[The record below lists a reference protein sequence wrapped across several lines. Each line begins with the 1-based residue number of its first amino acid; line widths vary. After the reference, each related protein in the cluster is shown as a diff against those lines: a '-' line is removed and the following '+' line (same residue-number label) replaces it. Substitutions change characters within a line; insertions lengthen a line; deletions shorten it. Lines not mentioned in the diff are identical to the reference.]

1 MRHLHHLFRLF
12 HLVHPLR
19 LLLAIYVL
27 LSAAVLAFLLWRSL
41 AARRHRPKIAKADVV
56 YQESF
61 ASGAS
66 QKNALT
72 QVGGAN
78 HCLRLVVTKD
88 ILWVTPWFPFSLLA
102 GIYDLE
108 HVVLL
113 RSIVSIDPL
122 PSSKRAGLLLSY
134 ADDRGANHSLK
145 LYPKNRDAFL
155 RALSI
160 APK

>member
-1 MRHLHHLFRLF
+1 MRHLHHLI

-19 LLLAIYVL
+19 LLLVAYVL
-27 LSAAVLAFLLWRSL
+27 LSAAVFAFLVWRSL
-41 AARRHRPKIAKADVV
+41 AARRNRPKIAKADIV
-56 YQESF
+56 YQENF
-61 ASGAS
+61 ASGVS

-78 HCLRLVVTKD
+78 NCLRLVVTKE
-88 ILWVTPWFPFSLLA
+88 ILWVTSWFPFSLLT

-108 HVVLL
+108 HVVPI
-113 RSIVSIDPL
+113 RHIVSVQTL
-122 PSSKRAGLLLSY
+122 ASSPRAGLLLSY

-155 RALSI
+155 RALSV
-160 APK
+160 APR